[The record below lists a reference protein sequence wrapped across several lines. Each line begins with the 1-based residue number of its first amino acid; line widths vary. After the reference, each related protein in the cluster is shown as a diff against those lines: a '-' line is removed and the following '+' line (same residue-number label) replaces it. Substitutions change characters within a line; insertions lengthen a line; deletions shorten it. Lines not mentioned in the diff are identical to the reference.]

1 MSADPVPAFAA
12 CAACSAQQ
20 RKQLVASL
28 RPGVRTLLSAAED
41 PHAELLAML
50 WGSRFDREHA
60 QQLMARQARAVHEAA
75 TRDDSAR
82 AARTLRELMQA
93 VVTAAESFDNLPPD
107 RQHRLR
113 RIVVRHRALH
123 GEHGGELHGGG
134 HCGGVDGGVGGTAH
148 GSVHREQGTAAAV

>member
-1 MSADPVPAFAA
+1 MNAGPDPALAA
-12 CAACSAQQ
+12 GAPCSAPQ
-20 RKQLVASL
+20 RRQLVASL
-28 RPGVRTLLSAAED
+28 RPGVRTLLSSAED

-60 QQLMARQARAVHEAA
+60 QQLMARQARAVHDAA

-82 AARTLRELMQA
+82 AARALRELMQA
-93 VVTAAESFDNLPPD
+93 VVTAAESFDSLPPE

-123 GEHGGELHGGG
+123 GEHARE
-134 HCGGVDGGVGGTAH
+134 
-148 GSVHREQGTAAAV
+148 VHGTAAAV

>member
-1 MSADPVPAFAA
+1 MKADPGPAPAA
-12 CAACSAQQ
+12 DAPCSTPQ
-20 RKQLVASL
+20 RRQLIASL
-28 RPGVRTLLSAAED
+28 RPGVGTLLATAED

-60 QQLMARQARAVHEAA
+60 QQLMARHARAVHGAA

-93 VVTAAESFDNLPPD
+93 VVTAAESFDSLPAE

-123 GEHGGELHGGG
+123 G
-134 HCGGVDGGVGGTAH
+134 A
-148 GSVHREQGTAAAV
+148 AAAV